1 MSEAVKTAIVTGGS
15 RGIGRA
21 IAIRLAQAG
30 HAVLLNY
37 VERSTSA
44 IGVVR
49 EIEALGGVARALAAD
64 VTDPAACAAL
74 AECAQDTWGR
84 IDVLVNN
91 AGVGTSGASIVDTP
105 RTDWQRIVDINLFGT
120 WHMVQAVVPHMRAQ
134 RSGNVV
140 NLSSNV
146 TARLPAKFGAYTISK
161 AAVEVLT
168 AILAKEEGAY
178 GIRVNA
184 IAPGPIMT
192 EMLQGALA
200 VMGPDKARAFVASV
214 PLGRVGQPEEIAA
227 MVAMLVSDDA
237 SFCTGQTLYVNGGG
251 PQG

>member
-1 MSEAVKTAIVTGGS
+1 MGNEMKSAIVTGGS

-21 IAIRLAQAG
+21 IALRLAQDG

-37 VERSTSA
+37 VERSASA
-44 IGVVR
+44 DAVVR

-64 VTDPAACAAL
+64 VTDPAACVAL
-74 AECAQDTWGR
+74 TECALESWGR

-105 RTDWQRIVDINLFGT
+105 RCDWQRIVDINLFGT
-120 WHMVQAVVPHMRAQ
+120 WHMVQAVVPHMRA
-134 RSGNVV
+134 RRRGNVV

-146 TARLPAKFGAYTISK
+146 TARLPPKFGAYTISK

-168 AILAKEEGAY
+168 AILAKEEGMH

-200 VMGPDKARAFVASV
+200 VMGEDKARAFVASV

-227 MVAMLVSDDA
+227 MVAMLVSEVA
-237 SFCTGQTLYVNGGG
+237 SFCTGQTIYVNGGG